1 MTDAERIERL
11 RSEIAELDKEELER
25 KEQSDPSTTKK
36 NIGTS
41 TDVAEYILSVNKFRN
56 EIREEDRPSW
66 IKMTTITMLS
76 KFNCELDLDK
86 IEKVFRRVRKIK
98 IRVKG
103 SNFEGNEW
111 RRKYTTFYN
120 QITLVYQD
128 QYSNKNIKIF
138 PNGSIHVTGCA
149 SPLDCDKI
157 LSQLNLL
164 IKLIL
169 GVPDATYTPPRIVM
183 INTNFSLNQSI
194 NLYKLIEKVED
205 DDRFEWDYN
214 PAQYSA
220 LKLKFKPLPG
230 MKRVASNIFSSGEI
244 IITGAQTLKEIAY
257 AYKVINE
264 KIDATVRVA
273 KSAKP
278 NPRDMFLGGKF
289 EDWVEI
295 LQGKYETY

>member
-11 RSEIAELDKEELER
+11 RSEIAELDKEE
-25 KEQSDPSTTKK
+25 EQSYASTTKK
-36 NIGTS
+36 YIGTS

-56 EIREEDRPSW
+56 EIPEENRPSW
-66 IKMTTITMLS
+66 IQMTTITMLS

-86 IEKVFRRVRKIK
+86 IEKVFRRIRKIR

-103 SNFEGNEW
+103 SNFEGYEW

-128 QYSNKNIKIF
+128 QYSNKNIKLF

-149 SPLDCDKI
+149 SPVDCDKI
-157 LSQLNLL
+157 LSQLSL
-164 IKLIL
+164 IVKLIL
-169 GVPDATYTPPRIVM
+169 NIQDATYTPPNIVM

-220 LKLKFKPLPG
+220 LKLKFKPMPE
-230 MKRVASNIFSSGEI
+230 MKRVASNVFSSGEI
-244 IITGAQTLKEIAY
+244 IITGARTLKEIAY

-264 KIDATVRVA
+264 KIDAAVRVA

-278 NPRDMFLGGKF
+278 KARDMFMGGKF

-295 LQGKYETY
+295 LQGKYGTY